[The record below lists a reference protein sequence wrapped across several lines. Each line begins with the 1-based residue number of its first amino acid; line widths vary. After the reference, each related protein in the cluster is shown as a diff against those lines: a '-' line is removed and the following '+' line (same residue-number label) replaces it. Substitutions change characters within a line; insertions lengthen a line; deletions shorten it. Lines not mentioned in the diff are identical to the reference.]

1 MSGRPRR
8 TTGLRAPDGTD
19 RYGTRPRRTRPLGA
33 ETDRA
38 EQPHG
43 GGPGGTRRGGGR
55 HGTAP
60 RGGGR
65 PRAGARR
72 RPAARPGVRGPA
84 VLLLVAAVTALGAGP
99 AQAEGYRYWSF
110 WQRDG
115 GSWSYAT
122 EGPAT
127 ARPADGDV
135 EGFRFSVSVN
145 TQDAAKPRGTAGFDE
160 ICAGIP
166 AEDGRK
172 RVALLL
178 DFGTAED
185 APDGE
190 RPPEPR
196 TECAS
201 VPEDATSGEA
211 LAAVAKPLRY
221 NTSALLCAIAGYP
234 ERGCGEQ
241 VSGDAGAADGGADP
255 SGGSGSDG
263 SDDGRSGDDRAGEPA
278 GGDGGGS
285 STGLYAGA
293 AAVAVLAAGAAW
305 QARRRRG

>member
-1 MSGRPRR
+1 MR
-8 TTGLRAPDGTD
+8 
-19 RYGTRPRRTRPLGA
+19 GA
-33 ETDRA
+33 A
-38 EQPHG
+38 
-43 GGPGGTRRGGGR
+43 
-55 HGTAP
+55 
-60 RGGGR
+60 
-65 PRAGARR
+65 
-72 RPAARPGVRGPA
+72 
-84 VLLLVAAVTALGAGP
+84 LLLLAAAVTALGAGP
-99 AQAEGYRYWSF
+99 ARAEGYRYWSF

-145 TQDAAKPRGTAGFDE
+145 TQDGAKPRGTADFGTV
-160 ICAGIP
+160 CAGTP

-241 VSGDAGAADGGADP
+241 VSGDAGAGAGGADP
-255 SGGSGSDG
+255 SGGSGSD
-263 SDDGRSGDDRAGEPA
+263 RSGDAGAAGDRAGDAPA
-278 GGDGGGS
+278 DGSGDGP

-293 AAVAVLAAGAAW
+293 AVVAVLAAGAAW

>member
-1 MSGRPRR
+1 MR
-8 TTGLRAPDGTD
+8 
-19 RYGTRPRRTRPLGA
+19 GA
-33 ETDRA
+33 
-38 EQPHG
+38 
-43 GGPGGTRRGGGR
+43 
-55 HGTAP
+55 
-60 RGGGR
+60 
-65 PRAGARR
+65 
-72 RPAARPGVRGPA
+72 A
-84 VLLLVAAVTALGAGP
+84 VLPLAVAVTALGAGP

-135 EGFRFSVSVN
+135 EGFRFSVSADS
-145 TQDAAKPRGTAGFDE
+145 QDAAKPRGRADFDA
-160 ICAGIP
+160 ICAGTP

-178 DFGTAED
+178 DFGTAGD

-201 VPEDATSGEA
+201 LPEDATSGEA

-241 VSGDAGAADGGADP
+241 VSGDAGAGTGGGES
-255 SGGSGSDG
+255 SGESGSD
-263 SDDGRSGDDRAGEPA
+263 RAGDDRAGGDRA
-278 GGDGGGS
+278 GDAPVDEAGGS

-293 AAVAVLAAGAAW
+293 AVVAVLAAGAVW